1 MSGIDAQDDRRIDL
15 VKMAVTR
22 TGEYIRL
29 WMRREILARHGISL
43 DEFLLDAGLANRHEI
58 VQEIAEE
65 SIATQMIIGGFSKSG
80 SPFLLFTDCVNVQ
93 EQTNPGRW
101 VSASLRRPSLPQAQ
115 WWVSGPQSS
124 GT

>member
-58 VQEIAEE
+58 
-65 SIATQMIIGGFSKSG
+65 GFSKSG